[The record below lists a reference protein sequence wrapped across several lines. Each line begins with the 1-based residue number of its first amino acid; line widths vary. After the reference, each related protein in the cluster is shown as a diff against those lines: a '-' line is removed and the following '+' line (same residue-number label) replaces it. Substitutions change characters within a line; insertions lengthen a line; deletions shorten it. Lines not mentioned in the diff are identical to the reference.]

1 MQTFSVHEITRY
13 IHDLFDADDILAD
26 VWVRGEVSNL
36 TKARSG
42 HWYFTIKDA
51 TAQLRCVMFR
61 GSARTVRA
69 DVDTGDEILVHGR
82 VSVYDARGEYQLY
95 ADQIEAVGSLGD
107 LHLQFEALKAKLDT
121 EGLFDPAR
129 KRPIPTFPKRI
140 GIVTSP
146 SAAAWHDMQ
155 NVLRRRFPI
164 VELILSPTLVQGAEA
179 PPQIVAA
186 LAKLNR
192 RSDVDVIIIARG
204 GGSLED
210 LWCFNDEKV
219 ARAVAA
225 SRVPVI
231 SGIGHEIDFT
241 IVDFVA
247 DLRAPTPSA
256 AAELATPNRDD
267 LLLDLDRLRAGVTG
281 VVSSGLA
288 DRARDLSRLQSA
300 LRFVSPAKTVGQAQ
314 PGVSELRGRLERAAQ
329 SHVGRLRERLA
340 NTAKAMERANPRHIL
355 SRGYALARDES
366 GMVIRR
372 AAQVS
377 RNQRLNVQLAVDEIN
392 VRVDD

>member
-1 MQTFSVHEITRY
+1 M
-13 IHDLFDADDILAD
+13 
-26 VWVRGEVSNL
+26 
-36 TKARSG
+36 
-42 HWYFTIKDA
+42 
-51 TAQLRCVMFR
+51 
-61 GSARTVRA
+61 
-69 DVDTGDEILVHGR
+69 
-82 VSVYDARGEYQLY
+82 
-95 ADQIEAVGSLGD
+95 
-107 LHLQFEALKAKLDT
+107 
-121 EGLFDPAR
+121 
-129 KRPIPTFPKRI
+129 
-140 GIVTSP
+140 
-146 SAAAWHDMQ
+146 
-155 NVLRRRFPI
+155 
-164 VELILSPTLVQGAEA
+164 
-179 PPQIVAA
+179 
-186 LAKLNR
+186 
-192 RSDVDVIIIARG
+192 IIIARG

-300 LRFVSPAKTVGQAQ
+300 LRFVSPAKTVRQAQ

-355 SRGYALARDES
+355 SRGYALVRDES
-366 GMVIRR
+366 GMVIRG